1 MIVVDTNLIAY
12 LLLGG
17 EKTPRARSIFER
29 DSKWAAPLLWRS
41 EFRSVLAM
49 FIRQGKLRLEKAI
62 EFMNEAET
70 LMQGE
75 EYQVDSGRVIK
86 LIDSSKC
93 SAYDC
98 EFIALAQHLDVP
110 LITSDKQILNEFP
123 DTAVSIESYGESA

>member
-17 EKTPRARSIFER
+17 EKTSSARSVFER
-29 DSKWAAPLLWRS
+29 DPKWAAPLLWRS

-49 FIRQGKLRLEKAI
+49 FIRQEKLTSEKAM
-62 EFMNEAET
+62 EFMNAAET

-75 EYQVDSGRVIK
+75 EYQVDSDRVIK

-98 EFIALAQHLDVP
+98 EFIALAQHLGIP
-110 LITSDKQILNEFP
+110 LVTSDKQILKEFP
-123 DTAVSIESYGESA
+123 DTAVSIESHR

>member
-49 FIRQGKLRLEKAI
+49 FIRQWKLSFEKAM
-62 EFMNEAET
+62 EFMNEAEI

-75 EYQVDSGRVIK
+75 EYQVDSGRVLK
-86 LIDSSKC
+86 LIDSSNC

-123 DTAVSIESYGESA
+123 DTAVSIESYT

>member
-17 EKTPRARSIFER
+17 EKTAKVRSIFKK
-29 DSKWAAPLLWRS
+29 DTKWAAPLLWRS

-49 FIRQGKLRLEKAI
+49 FIRQGKLTSDKAI
-62 EFMNEAET
+62 EFMNEAEI

-75 EYQVDSGRVIK
+75 EYQVDSRRVII
-86 LIDSSKC
+86 LINSSKC

-98 EFIALAQHLDVP
+98 EFIALAQHLSVP
-110 LITSDKQILNEFP
+110 LVTSDKQILNEFP
-123 DTAVSIESYGESA
+123 DTAVSIESYSA

>member
-1 MIVVDTNLIAY
+1 VIVVDTNVIAY

-17 EKTPRARSIFER
+17 EKTSKARSVFVR

-49 FIRQGKLRLEKAI
+49 YIRKSKLTPEKAM
-62 EFMNEAET
+62 EFMTEAEI

-75 EYQVDSGRVIK
+75 EYQVDSGRIIK

-98 EFIALAQHLDVP
+98 EFVALAQSLDVP
-110 LITSDKQILNEFP
+110 LITSDTQIINGFP
-123 DTAVSIESYGESA
+123 KTAISIESYG

>member
-1 MIVVDTNLIAY
+1 VIVVDTNLIAY

-41 EFRSVLAM
+41 EFLSVLAM
-49 FIRQGKLRLEKAI
+49 FIRQRKLTSDKAM

-75 EYQVDSGRVIK
+75 EYQVDSRRVIK

-110 LITSDKQILNEFP
+110 LITSDKQILKEFP
-123 DTAVSIESYGESA
+123 DTAVSIESYG

>member
-1 MIVVDTNLIAY
+1 MIVVDTNVIAY

-17 EKTPRARSIFER
+17 EKTSKARSVFKR
-29 DSKWAAPLLWRS
+29 DPKWAAPLLWRS

-49 FIRQGKLRLEKAI
+49 FIRQGKLTSENAM

-86 LIDSSKC
+86 LIDSSNC

-98 EFIALAQHLDVP
+98 EFIALAQHLDIP
-110 LITSDKQILNEFP
+110 LVTSDKQILDEFP
-123 DTAVSIESYGESA
+123 DTAVSIESYR

>member
-17 EKTPRARSIFER
+17 EKTPRARSIFEQ

-49 FIRQGKLRLEKAI
+49 FIRQRKLTSDKAM

-75 EYQVDSGRVIK
+75 EYQVDSRRVIK

-110 LITSDKQILNEFP
+110 LITSDKQILKEFP
-123 DTAVSIESYGESA
+123 DTAVSIESYG

>member
-12 LLLGG
+12 LLLCG
-17 EKTPRARSIFER
+17 EKTEKVRSIFKQ
-29 DSKWAAPLLWRS
+29 DTKWAAPLLWRS

-49 FIRQGKLRLEKAI
+49 FIRQGKLTSDKAI
-62 EFMNEAET
+62 DFMNEAEI

-75 EYQVDSGRVIK
+75 EYQVDSRRVIK

-98 EFIALAQHLDVP
+98 EFIALAQHLSVP
-110 LITSDKQILNEFP
+110 LVTSDKQILNEFP
-123 DTAVSIESYGESA
+123 DTAVSIESYSA

>member
-49 FIRQGKLRLEKAI
+49 FIRQGKLTSERAI

-75 EYQVDSGRVIK
+75 EYQVDSGRVLK
-86 LIDSSKC
+86 LIDSSNC

-123 DTAVSIESYGESA
+123 DTAVSIESYT

>member
-1 MIVVDTNLIAY
+1 MIVVDTNVIAY

-17 EKTPRARSIFER
+17 ERTSKARSVFKR
-29 DSKWAAPLLWRS
+29 DPKWAAPLLWRS

-49 FIRQGKLRLEKAI
+49 FIRQGKLTSENAM

-86 LIDSSKC
+86 LIDSSNC

-98 EFIALAQHLDVP
+98 EFIALAQHLDIP
-110 LITSDKQILNEFP
+110 LVTSDKQILDEFP
-123 DTAVSIESYGESA
+123 DTAVSIESYC

>member
-1 MIVVDTNLIAY
+1 MIVVDTNVIAY

-17 EKTPRARSIFER
+17 EKTSKARSVFKR
-29 DSKWAAPLLWRS
+29 DPKWAAPLLWRS

-49 FIRQGKLRLEKAI
+49 FIRQGKLTSENAM

-86 LIDSSKC
+86 LIDSSNC

-98 EFIALAQHLDVP
+98 EFIALAQHLDIP
-110 LITSDKQILNEFP
+110 LVTSDKQILDEFP
-123 DTAVSIESYGESA
+123 DTAVSIGSYC

>member
-17 EKTPRARSIFER
+17 EKTPRARSIFQR

-49 FIRQGKLRLEKAI
+49 FIRQGKLTSEKAM

-75 EYQVDSGRVIK
+75 EYQVESGRVIK

-98 EFIALAQHLDVP
+98 EFVALAQHLNVP
-110 LITSDKQILNEFP
+110 LVTSDTQILNEFP
-123 DTAVSIESYGESA
+123 DTALSIESYGCA

>member
-1 MIVVDTNLIAY
+1 VIVVDTNVIAY

-17 EKTPRARSIFER
+17 EKTSKARSVFKR
-29 DSKWAAPLLWRS
+29 DPKWAAPLLWRS

-49 FIRQGKLRLEKAI
+49 FIRQGKLPSEKAM
-62 EFMNEAET
+62 EFMIEAET

-86 LIDSSKC
+86 LIDSSNC

-98 EFIALAQHLDVP
+98 EFIALAQHLDIP
-110 LITSDKQILNEFP
+110 LVTSDKQILDEFP
-123 DTAVSIESYGESA
+123 DTAVSIGSYC

>member
-49 FIRQGKLRLEKAI
+49 LIRQRKLTSDKAM

-75 EYQVDSGRVIK
+75 EYQVDSRRVIK

-98 EFIALAQHLDVP
+98 EFIALAQHLDAP
-110 LITSDKQILNEFP
+110 LITSDKQILKEFP
-123 DTAVSIESYGESA
+123 DTAVSIESYG

>member
-1 MIVVDTNLIAY
+1 VIVVDTNLIAY

-29 DSKWAAPLLWRS
+29 DPKWAAPLLWRS

-49 FIRQGKLRLEKAI
+49 FIRQGKLTLEKAI
-62 EFMNEAET
+62 EFMNGAET

-123 DTAVSIESYGESA
+123 DTAVSIESYG

>member
-1 MIVVDTNLIAY
+1 VIVVDTNLIAY

-49 FIRQGKLRLEKAI
+49 FIRQRKLTSDKAM

-75 EYQVDSGRVIK
+75 EYQVDSRRVIK

-110 LITSDKQILNEFP
+110 LITSDKQILKEFP
-123 DTAVSIESYGESA
+123 DTAVSIGSYG

>member
-17 EKTPRARSIFER
+17 EKTPMARSVFKR

-49 FIRQGKLRLEKAI
+49 FIRQGKLKSEIAI

-75 EYQVDSGRVIK
+75 EYQIDSRRVIK
-86 LIDSSKC
+86 LIDSSNC

-98 EFIALAQHLDVP
+98 EFIALAQHLDIP

-123 DTAVSIESYGESA
+123 DTAISIESYG

>member
-17 EKTPRARSIFER
+17 ERTSSARSVFER

-49 FIRQGKLRLEKAI
+49 FIRQGKLTSDKAM

-75 EYQVDSGRVIK
+75 EYQVDSRRVIK
-86 LIDSSKC
+86 LMDSSKC
-93 SAYDC
+93 SAYDG

-110 LITSDKQILNEFP
+110 LVTSDRQILDEFP
-123 DTAVSIESYGESA
+123 ETAVSIESYDGRA

>member
-1 MIVVDTNLIAY
+1 VIVVDTNVIAY

-17 EKTPRARSIFER
+17 EKTSKARSVFVR

-49 FIRQGKLRLEKAI
+49 YIRKSKLTPEKAM
-62 EFMNEAET
+62 EFMTEAET

-75 EYQVDSGRVIK
+75 EYQVDSGRIIK

-98 EFIALAQHLDVP
+98 EFVALAQSLDVP
-110 LITSDKQILNEFP
+110 LITSDTQIINEFP
-123 DTAVSIESYGESA
+123 KTAISIESYG

>member
-1 MIVVDTNLIAY
+1 MIVVDTNVIAY

-29 DSKWAAPLLWRS
+29 DPKWAAPLLWRS

-49 FIRQGKLRLEKAI
+49 FIRQGKLTLEKAI
-62 EFMNEAET
+62 EFMNGAET

-98 EFIALAQHLDVP
+98 EFVALAESLDIP
-110 LITSDKQILNEFP
+110 LITSDKQIINEFP
-123 DTAVSIESYGESA
+123 ETAISIESYG